1 MTVHIP
7 DYSSW
12 TRDELLD
19 ETHKQASIQARLSG
33 EEGND
38 IHARRMKITTA
49 GARHHA
55 AMLAL
60 LELTEPFDQDAAA
73 RVEKAKAWHRSERGR
88 YYAIA
93 LGTEHLQ
100 RHDAESMGQ
109 VRA

>member
-12 TRDELLD
+12 TRDDLLD

-33 EEGND
+33 EPGDFN
-38 IHARRMKITTA
+38 ARRVKIATA
-49 GARHHA
+49 GACHHA
-55 AMLAL
+55 AMLSL
-60 LELTEPFDQDAAA
+60 LDLTEPFDQDAAA
-73 RVEKAKAWHRSERGR
+73 RVEKAKAWHRREQKR

-93 LGTEHLQ
+93 LGTEFIQ
-100 RHDAESMGQ
+100 RHDVDAMGQ

>member
-7 DYSSW
+7 DYLSW
-12 TRDELLD
+12 TRDDLLD

-33 EEGND
+33 EPGDAN
-38 IHARRMKITTA
+38 ARRVKIATA
-49 GARHHA
+49 GARYHA

-60 LELTEPFDQDAAA
+60 LVLTEPFDTDAAG
-73 RVEKAKAWHRSERGR
+73 RIEQAKAWHRAERER

-93 LGTEHLQ
+93 LGTEFIQ
-100 RHDAESMGQ
+100 QHDAAAMGQ